1 MQAFQ
6 TRVQQQKINCRGS
19 VILDCPTQWNSTYSM
34 LSTAL
39 KFKPAFDRMALEDKL
54 YDAYFNEKEGRKKKK
69 EGSPLY
75 SDWESARRIVKF
87 LKTFYDTTL

>member
-6 TRVQQQKINCRGS
+6 TRVQQQKINCQGS
-19 VILDCPTQWNSTYSM
+19 VILDCPTRWNSTYFM
-34 LSTAL
+34 LSIAL
-39 KFKPAFDRMALEDKL
+39 KFKPAFDRMTLEDKL
-54 YDAYFNEKEGRKKKK
+54 YDAYFNKKEGRKKKK